1 MSQDIDSILQNWEYD
16 PQANVRKL
24 WGEDGIQKLQVR
36 VDQGAFQGIMQ
47 MNLDGRPDGKRPYGF
62 EFALDY
68 YRKGLENYRERHAG
82 NSAGFTLDRAACQ
95 ELFDE
100 SARVYG
106 RYVFLLQLKDYKR
119 VIRDTERNMGL
130 FRFVNAHAEAEEDR
144 LNLEKWWPYILRI
157 HATARALLVF
167 QEKQYQEALAIVRQ
181 AAEQIRSLPEVQAEE
196 FFAERERSQQAL
208 AELEEELSRN
218 RPLSQEEL
226 LQQELQQAIDREEF
240 ERAATLRDQLRR
252 LREAGQE

>member
-1 MSQDIDSILQNWEYD
+1 MNQDLDSILQSWEYD
-16 PQANVRKL
+16 PQSNVRKI
-24 WGEDGIQKLQVR
+24 WGEDGIQKIQVR

-68 YRKGLENYRERHAG
+68 YRGALDNYRQRHSG
-82 NSAGFTLDRAACQ
+82 DSAGFALDRAACQ

-130 FRFVNAHAEAEEDR
+130 FRFINTFAESEEDR
-144 LNLEKWWPYILRI
+144 MNLEKWWPYILRI
-157 HATARALLVF
+157 HATARALLAF
-167 QEKQYQEALAIVRQ
+167 QEKQYRESLEIVREALEKIAT
-181 AAEQIRSLPEVQAEE
+181 LPEVQAEE

-208 AELEEELSRN
+208 AELREELSRN
-218 RPLSQEEL
+218 RPLSPEEL
-226 LQQELQQAIDREEF
+226 LQQELRQAIDREEF

-252 LREAGQE
+252 LQEGDQE